1 MTSKAL
7 ALRRFSRSPR
17 GLISRP
23 RRLFVSVSSFF
34 PRLRVGVDRRTTF
47 SILEQHRV
55 LIRYENGGGKEV
67 WFSVKRFF
75 VLWVKSR
82 MCCLSFITSRS
93 IYYAR
98 SLSLSLSLSRRDH
111 RAAQTPTRT
120 QKRIISRASSLFL
133 SLLKFCFSSVFLSFI
148 DTKTRDSFKQQR
160 SVAHRIWTLLE
171 LDACTVR
178 LL

>member
-1 MTSKAL
+1 MSIGGRHLVFSNNTAFLLGTRMGGERSVVFCETFF
-7 ALRRFSRSPR
+7 RF
-17 GLISRP
+17 
-23 RRLFVSVSSFF
+23 V
-34 PRLRVGVDRRTTF
+34 
-47 SILEQHRV
+47 
-55 LIRYENGGGKEV
+55 
-67 WFSVKRFF
+67 
-75 VLWVKSR
+75 VKSR

-98 SLSLSLSLSRRDH
+98 SLSLSLTLSRRDH
-111 RAAQTPTRT
+111 RAAQTPTRRT
-120 QKRIISRASSLFL
+120 QKRIISRASSLLL